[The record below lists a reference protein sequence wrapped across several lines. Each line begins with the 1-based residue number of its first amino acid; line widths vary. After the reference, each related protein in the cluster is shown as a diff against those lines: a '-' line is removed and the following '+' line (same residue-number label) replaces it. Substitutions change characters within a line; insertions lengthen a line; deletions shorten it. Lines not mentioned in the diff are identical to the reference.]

1 MVEDLLRAAPAE
13 ASAGPPARLRR
24 PWWSRLSRAH
34 VAALLTA
41 AVAGALNVV
50 ALQQGDVRTPVLV
63 AAGDLKAGSALD
75 DAAVRTAM
83 VSADP
88 SLLGA
93 LIGGDRLPERRGWL
107 LTRPLRS
114 GEPLRWSDLRDPAAR
129 HGLRA
134 MSLPVEPEHAA
145 GGTLRA
151 GDRVDVIG
159 VREGQAFWVLSDVEV
174 LDTVDRAAE
183 GALAAPRPYALTL
196 AVTEEQALRLAW
208 ALHDGA
214 VEVVRSTGAPGLA
227 QGQAVLGGPPGTPA
241 AGPAAE
247 GQA

>member
-1 MVEDLLRAAPAE
+1 MEDLLRAAPAE
-13 ASAGPPARLRR
+13 PATGTSARLRR

-63 AAGDLKAGSALD
+63 AAGDLRAGATLD
-75 DAAVRTAM
+75 DTAVRTAM
-83 VSADP
+83 VSAD
-88 SLLGA
+88 SSVLDA
-93 LIGGDRLPERRGWL
+93 LIGGDRLSERRGWL
-107 LTRPLRS
+107 LTRPVRS
-114 GEPLRWSDLRDPAAR
+114 GEPLRWTDLRDPAAR
-129 HGLRA
+129 DGLRA

-174 LDTVDRAAE
+174 LDAVDRAAE

-214 VEVVRSTGAPGLA
+214 VEVLRSTGAPEITR
-227 QGQAVLGGPPGTPA
+227 GQLVLGGPPGTPA
-241 AGPAAE
+241 AGPTAE
-247 GQA
+247 SRP